1 MSDTADSQPG
11 AVQAVILAGGVGRRL
26 RPYTELIPKPLVPIA
41 GIPVIEIVLR
51 QLGHFGFRRV
61 TITLGHEAEL
71 IRAHCSD
78 GSYLGLDLDY
88 SIEDTPLGTAG
99 PLAAIPGLAEQFLVL
114 NGDLIT
120 TFDYRSLYAA
130 HCASGAL
137 LTIAAH
143 ERTIPIEFGIIKGED
158 GVVGG
163 YIEKPSLLYRV
174 SMGIYAFN
182 RAVLAY
188 ITPGERLDFPNLV
201 IRLLEAGQPV
211 RYHPFDGYW
220 LDIGSS
226 SDFEKA
232 LDEFPTMRPQLLHE
246 KE

>member
-1 MSDTADSQPG
+1 MSEPADARPG
-11 AVQAVILAGGVGRRL
+11 GVQAVILAGGVGRRL

-41 GIPVIEIVLR
+41 GVPVIEIVLR

-78 GSYLGLDLDY
+78 GSHLGLELDY
-88 SIEDTPLGTAG
+88 SIEETPLGTAG
-99 PLAAIPGLAEQFLVL
+99 PLANIAGLEENFLVL

-120 TFDYRSLYAA
+120 TFDFRNLFEA
-130 HCASGAL
+130 HCASGAI

-174 SMGIYAFN
+174 SMGIYAFS
-182 RAVLAY
+182 RAVLSY

-201 IRLLEAGQPV
+201 LRLLAAGQVV
-211 RYHPFDGYW
+211 RYHSFDGYW

-226 SDFEKA
+226 ADFEKA
-232 LDEFPTMRPQLLHE
+232 LDEFPSMRVQLLHE
-246 KE
+246 E